1 LFFDSA
7 GKRPGENH
15 STKYLL
21 LIMKFPLQDHDH
33 ITLNNLL
40 KVLNLVETGGEAN
53 VRITSGEVKVNGTIE
68 LQKRKKLRPGDI
80 IEFQKQKITIE

>member
-1 LFFDSA
+1 
-7 GKRPGENH
+7 
-15 STKYLL
+15 
-21 LIMKFPLQDHDH
+21 MKFPLQGHDH

-53 VRITSGEVKVNGTIE
+53 VRITAGEVKVNGTIE